1 MLDDDEISAY
11 NEPEEVPD
19 LGATNEDD
27 AVHNILHVN
36 DFFKDWFLEYASYVI
51 LDRAVPYLSDGL
63 KPVQRRI
70 LHSMRRMEDGRYN
83 KVANIIGHTMQF
95 HPHGDSSIGGALVQM
110 GQKEL
115 LVDTQGNWGNILT
128 GDGAAAP
135 RYIEA
140 RLSKFALEVAFNPK
154 TTEWKASY
162 DGRNKEPIALPM
174 KFPLLLAQGVEGIAV
189 GLSTI
194 ILPHNFNELIDA
206 SIAYL
211 KNEDFEIL
219 PDFPTG
225 GYIDCSKYKEG
236 MRSGQVKIRAKIN
249 KLDNKTLVITE
260 IPYGRTTDK
269 VIDSIIK
276 ANDKGKIKIKK
287 IDDNTASNV
296 EIVIHLAP
304 GISPDETIDALY
316 VFTECETPIS
326 PNACVIIEKKPHFL
340 GVKDILRSC
349 TDSTVALLKLELE
362 IRLNELAEDW
372 HKTSLE
378 KIFILNK
385 VYLVIEESKNEED
398 MFKRIDDGL
407 KPFIK
412 KLRKPVSQDDLIR
425 LANIPVKRIS
435 RYSSFEADNHIKGI
449 EAEMLEVQAN
459 IDNIIQFT
467 IDYYNHIKTKY
478 GKGRERRTEIRNFE
492 TIDASEV
499 AIANT
504 KLYGNL
510 SDGFIG
516 TSLKKDQYLF
526 ECSDIDDVIVF
537 LDNGKYVVTKVSDK
551 AFIGKNIIHIA
562 IFRKNDE
569 RTIYNSV
576 YIDGT
581 SGITFMKRFFVTNT
595 IRDKEYDITQGTNR
609 SKLLYFSA
617 NPNGEAE
624 KIRIWLKPRPKLK
637 KAIFDVDFK
646 ILAIKG
652 RQSMGNVVSKNAIHK
667 VKKIEEGFSTLGGI
681 KIWFDTVTRRL
692 NQSERGQFV
701 GEFKGAERI
710 LVLSKTGKYTLM
722 SFDLSNHFDE
732 EPYVFPNEEQLV
744 EKYRKGKILTLIYWD
759 GEQNY
764 YYLKRFEV
772 EETSKWIDLI
782 GENPN
787 SKLIAV
793 SKDSYP
799 RVEIKFAD
807 SSKHPDEIID
817 GDEYVAIKGFLAKG
831 RRVSNHEIAEIKF
844 IEPIKPNEEPL
855 EEAEPDET
863 ESSISV
869 DEATLFKTVDE
880 TPEQKSLF

>member
-1 MLDDDEISAY
+1 MLDEEEISAY
-11 NEPEEVPD
+11 NEPEEISESGKTGD
-19 LGATNEDD
+19 E
-27 AVHNILHVN
+27 AVHNVLHVN
-36 DFFKDWFLEYASYVI
+36 DFYKDWFLEYASYVI

-95 HPHGDSSIGGALVQM
+95 HPHGDMSIGGALVGM

-115 LVDTQGNWGNILT
+115 LIDSQGNWGNILT

-189 GLSTI
+189 GLATI
-194 ILPHNFNELIDA
+194 IMPHNFNELIDA
-206 SIAYL
+206 SIAHL
-211 KNEDFEIL
+211 RNEDFEIY
-219 PDFPTG
+219 PDFLTG
-225 GYIDCSKYKEG
+225 GFIDCSKYKEG
-236 MRSGQVKIRAKIN
+236 LRGGQLKIRARIN

-260 IPYGRTTDK
+260 IPYGKTTDK
-269 VIDSIIK
+269 VIESIIK
-276 ANDKGKIKIKK
+276 ANEKGKIKIKK
-287 IDDNTASNV
+287 IDDNTSSNV
-296 EIVIHLAP
+296 EIVVHLSP

-316 VFTECETPIS
+316 VFTDCETPVS
-326 PNACVIIEKKPHFL
+326 PNSCVIIDKKPHFL
-340 GVKDILRSC
+340 SVKEILRRC

-385 VYLVIEESKNEED
+385 VYLVIEESKNEDD

-407 KPFIK
+407 KPFVK
-412 KLRKPVSQDDLIR
+412 KLKRPVSREDLVR

-435 RYSSFEADNHIKGI
+435 RYSSFEADNHLKNI
-449 EAEMLEVQAN
+449 EAEILTVQAN
-459 IDNIIQFT
+459 IDNIINFT
-467 IDYYNHIKTKY
+467 IDYFIHIKAKY
-478 GKGRERRTEIRNFE
+478 GKGRERKTEIRNFE

-510 SDGFIG
+510 ADGFIG
-516 TSLKKDQYLF
+516 TSLKKDQFLF
-526 ECSDIDDVIVF
+526 DCSDIDDVIVF
-537 LDNGKYVVTKVSDK
+537 LDNGKYVVTKVSEK

-576 YIDGT
+576 YIDGA
-581 SGITFMKRFFVTNT
+581 SGIAFMKRFFVTNT

-609 SKLLYFSA
+609 SKLSYFSA

-637 KAIFDVDFK
+637 KTIFDVDLK
-646 ILAIKG
+646 MLAIKG
-652 RQSMGNVVSKNAIHK
+652 RQSMGNVVSKNPIHK

-692 NQSERGQFV
+692 NQSDRGQYID
-701 GEFKGAERI
+701 EFKGAERI
-710 LVLSKTGKYTLM
+710 LVVSNNGKYTLM

-732 EPYVFPNEEQLV
+732 DPYVWPNNEQFI
-744 EKYRKGKILTLIYWD
+744 EKFRKGKILTLIYLD

-764 YYLKRFEV
+764 YYIKRFEV
-772 EETSKWIDLI
+772 EETTKWLDLI
-782 GENPN
+782 GENQN

-793 SKDSYP
+793 SKNSYP
-799 RVEIKFAD
+799 RVEVKYVD
-807 SSKHPDEIID
+807 SGKRPDEIID
-817 GDEYVAIKGFLAKG
+817 AEEFIGVKGYSAKG
-831 RRVSNHEIAEIKF
+831 KRVTTHDVAEITF
-844 IEPIKPNEEPL
+844 IEPIKPDEEPII
-855 EEAEPDET
+855 EEEVEEPAIE
-863 ESSISV
+863 V
-869 DEATLFKTVDE
+869 DEAALFKPTE
-880 TPEQKSLF
+880 EIPEQKSLF

>member
-1 MLDDDEISAY
+1 MQDDDEIIPEY
-11 NEPEEVPD
+11 NEPEEIP
-19 LGATNEDD
+19 ASSEES
-27 AVHNILHVN
+27 VHSVMHVN
-36 DFFKDWFLEYASYVI
+36 DFFQEWFLDYASYVI

-140 RLSKFALEVAFNPK
+140 RLSKFALEVVFNPK

-162 DGRNKEPIALPM
+162 DGRNKEPIALPV

-189 GLSTI
+189 GLATI
-194 ILPHNFNELIDA
+194 IMPHNFNELIDA
-206 SIAYL
+206 SIAHL
-211 KNEDFEIL
+211 KNEDFEIY

-236 MRSGQVKIRAKIN
+236 LRGGQIKVRAKIN
-249 KLDNKTLVITE
+249 KIDNKTLVITE

-269 VIDSIIK
+269 VIESIIK

-287 IDDNTASNV
+287 IDDNTSSNV

-316 VFTECETPIS
+316 VFTECEIPIS
-326 PNACVIIEKKPHFL
+326 PNACVIIDKKPHFL
-340 GVKDILRSC
+340 SVKEILRRC
-349 TDSTVALLKLELE
+349 TDSTVSLLKLELQ

-385 VYLVIEESKNEED
+385 VYLVIEESKNEEE
-398 MFKRIDDGL
+398 MFKRIDEGL
-407 KPFIK
+407 KPYIK
-412 KLRKPVSQDDLIR
+412 SLRKPVSHDDLVR
-425 LANIPVKRIS
+425 LANIPIKRIS
-435 RYSSFEADNHIKGI
+435 RYSSFEADNHLKNI
-449 EAEMLEVQAN
+449 EAEMLVIQNN
-459 IDNIIQFT
+459 INNIIQFS
-467 IDYYNHIKTKY
+467 IDYYIHIKEKY
-478 GKGRERRTEIRNFE
+478 GKDKTRKTEIRSFE
-492 TIDASEV
+492 TIDATEV

-510 SDGFIG
+510 ADGFIG
-516 TSLKKDQYLF
+516 TSLKKDQFLF
-526 ECSDIDDVIVF
+526 DCSDIDDLIIF
-537 LDNGKYVVTKVSDK
+537 LENGKYQVTKVSDK
-551 AFIGKNIIHIA
+551 AFIGKNIVHIA

-569 RTIYNSV
+569 RTIYNTV
-576 YIDGT
+576 YIDGAT
-581 SGITFMKRFFVTNT
+581 GITFMKRFFVTNV

-609 SKLLYFSA
+609 SKMLYFSA

-624 KIRIWLKPRPKLK
+624 KIRVWLKPRPKLK
-637 KAIFDVDFK
+637 KTIFDVDFK
-646 ILAIKG
+646 LLAIKG
-652 RQSMGNVVSKNAIHK
+652 RQSMGNVVSKNPIHK
-667 VKKIEEGFSTLGGI
+667 VRKIEEGFSTLGGI
-681 KIWFDTVTRRL
+681 KIWYDTVTRRL
-692 NQSERGQFV
+692 NQSERGQYI

-710 LVLSKTGKYTLM
+710 LVVSKSGKYTLM

-732 EPYVFPNEEQLV
+732 EPFVFADERQFV
-744 EKYRKGKILTLIYWD
+744 EKFKKGKILSLIYID
-759 GEQNY
+759 GEQNM

-772 EETSKWIDLI
+772 EETDKWRDLI
-782 GENPN
+782 GEHPN
-787 SKLIAV
+787 SKLIAI
-793 SKDSYP
+793 SNDSFP
-799 RVEIKFAD
+799 RIEISYVDKA
-807 SSKHPDEIID
+807 KRPNEIIE
-817 GDEYVAIKGFLAKG
+817 GEEFIAVKGFAAKG
-831 RRVSNHEIAEIKF
+831 KRLTTHDVESVNF
-844 IEPIKPNEEPL
+844 IEPLKPNIEEEI
-855 EEAEPDET
+855 EEDVDQEQIPSID
-863 ESSISV
+863 ESSI
-869 DEATLFKTVDE
+869 FKPLDDI
-880 TPEQKSLF
+880 PEQKSLF

>member
-1 MLDDDEISAY
+1 MLDEEEISAY
-11 NEPEEVPD
+11 NEPEEISES
-19 LGATNEDD
+19 GKTGEE
-27 AVHNILHVN
+27 AVHNVLHVN
-36 DFFKDWFLEYASYVI
+36 DFYKDWFLEYASYVI

-95 HPHGDSSIGGALVQM
+95 HPHGDMSIGGALVGM

-115 LVDTQGNWGNILT
+115 LIDSQGNWGNILT

-189 GLSTI
+189 GLATI
-194 ILPHNFNELIDA
+194 IMPHNFNELIDA
-206 SIAYL
+206 SIAHL
-211 KNEDFEIL
+211 RNEDFEIY
-219 PDFPTG
+219 PDFLTG
-225 GYIDCSKYKEG
+225 GFIDCSKYKEG
-236 MRSGQVKIRAKIN
+236 LRGGQLKIRARIN

-260 IPYGRTTDK
+260 IPYGKTTDK
-269 VIDSIIK
+269 VIESIIK
-276 ANDKGKIKIKK
+276 ANEKGKIKIKK
-287 IDDNTASNV
+287 IDDNTSSNV
-296 EIVIHLAP
+296 EIVVHLSP

-316 VFTECETPIS
+316 VFTDCETPVS
-326 PNACVIIEKKPHFL
+326 PNSCVIIDKKPHFL
-340 GVKDILRSC
+340 SVKEILRRC

-385 VYLVIEESKNEED
+385 VYLVIEESKNEDD

-407 KPFIK
+407 KPFVK
-412 KLRKPVSQDDLIR
+412 KLKRPVSREDLVR

-435 RYSSFEADNHIKGI
+435 RYSSFEADNHLKNI
-449 EAEMLEVQAN
+449 EAEMLTVQAN
-459 IDNIIQFT
+459 IDNIINFT
-467 IDYYNHIKTKY
+467 IDYFIHIKAKY
-478 GKGRERRTEIRNFE
+478 GKGRERKTEIRNFE

-510 SDGFIG
+510 ADGFIG
-516 TSLKKDQYLF
+516 TSLKKDQFLF
-526 ECSDIDDVIVF
+526 DCSDIDDVIVF
-537 LDNGKYVVTKVSDK
+537 LDNGKYVVTKVSEK

-576 YIDGT
+576 YIDGA
-581 SGITFMKRFFVTNT
+581 SGIAFMKRFFVTNT

-609 SKLLYFSA
+609 SKLSYFSA

-637 KAIFDVDFK
+637 KTIFDVDLK
-646 ILAIKG
+646 MLAIKG
-652 RQSMGNVVSKNAIHK
+652 RQSMGNVVSKNPIHK

-692 NQSERGQFV
+692 NQSDRGQYID
-701 GEFKGAERI
+701 EFKGAERI
-710 LVLSKTGKYTLM
+710 LVVSNNGKYTLM

-732 EPYVFPNEEQLV
+732 DPYVWPNNEQFI
-744 EKYRKGKILTLIYWD
+744 EKFRKGKILTLIYLD

-764 YYLKRFEV
+764 YYIKRFEV
-772 EETSKWIDLI
+772 EETTKWLDLI
-782 GENPN
+782 GENQN

-793 SKDSYP
+793 SKNSYP
-799 RVEIKFAD
+799 RVEVKYVD
-807 SSKHPDEIID
+807 SGKRPDEVID
-817 GDEYVAIKGFLAKG
+817 AEEFIGVKGYSAKG
-831 RRVSNHEIAEIKF
+831 KRVTTHDVAEITF
-844 IEPIKPNEEPL
+844 IEPIKPDEEPII
-855 EEAEPDET
+855 EEEVEEPAIE
-863 ESSISV
+863 V
-869 DEATLFKTVDE
+869 DEAALFKPTE
-880 TPEQKSLF
+880 EIPEQKSLF

>member
-1 MLDDDEISAY
+1 MIDDEEI
-11 NEPEEVPD
+11 EEINNSD
-19 LGATNEDD
+19 ELSDD
-27 AVHNILHVN
+27 GINSEEAVHNILHVN
-36 DFFKDWFLEYASYVI
+36 DFYKDWFLEYASYVI

-95 HPHGDSSIGGALVQM
+95 HPHGDMSIGGALVGL

-115 LVDTQGNWGNILT
+115 LIDSQGNWGNILT

-189 GLSTI
+189 GLATI
-194 ILPHNFNELIDA
+194 IMPHNFNELLDA
-206 SIAYL
+206 SIAHL
-211 KNEDFEIL
+211 RNEDFEIY

-225 GYIDCSKYKEG
+225 GFIDCSKYKEG
-236 MRSGQVKIRAKIN
+236 LRGGQLKIRARIN

-260 IPYGRTTDK
+260 IPYGKTTDK
-269 VIDSIIK
+269 VIESIIK

-287 IDDNTASNV
+287 IDDNTSSNV

-316 VFTECETPIS
+316 VFTDCETPVS
-326 PNACVIIEKKPHFL
+326 PNSCVIIDKKPHFL
-340 GVKDILRSC
+340 SVKEILRRC
-349 TDSTVALLKLELE
+349 TDFTVYLLKLELE

-385 VYLVIEESKNEED
+385 VYLVIEESKNEDE
-398 MFKRIDDGL
+398 MFTRIEEGL

-412 KLRKPVSQDDLIR
+412 KLKRAVTHDDIVR
-425 LANIPVKRIS
+425 LTTIQIKRIS
-435 RYSSFEADNHIKGI
+435 RYSSFEADNHIKNI
-449 EAEMLEVQAN
+449 EAEMLTVQAN
-459 IDNIIQFT
+459 IDTIIQFT
-467 IDYYNHIKTKY
+467 IDYFNHIKTKY
-478 GKGRERRTEIRNFE
+478 GKGRERKTEIRNFE

-504 KLYGNL
+504 KFYGNL
-510 SDGFIG
+510 IDGFIG
-516 TSLKKDQYLF
+516 TSLKKDQFLF
-526 ECSDIDDVIVF
+526 DCSDIDDVIVF

-551 AFIGKNIIHIA
+551 AFIGKNIMHIA

-569 RTIYNSV
+569 RTVYNTV
-576 YIDGT
+576 YSDGAT
-581 SGITFMKRFFVTNT
+581 GITFMKRFFVTNT

-637 KAIFDVDFK
+637 KTIFDVDFK
-646 ILAIKG
+646 SLAIKG
-652 RQSMGNVVSKNAIHK
+652 RQSMGNVVSKNPIHK

-692 NQSERGQFV
+692 NQSERGQFI

-710 LVLSKTGKYTLM
+710 LVVSKTGKYTLM

-732 EPYVFPNEEQLV
+732 DLYVWENDEQYI
-744 EKYRKGKILTLIYWD
+744 EKFKKGKILSLIYFD
-759 GEQNY
+759 AEQNY
-764 YYLKRFEV
+764 YYLKRFEL
-772 EETSKWIDLI
+772 EETDKWRDLI
-782 GENPN
+782 GEHPN

-793 SKDSYP
+793 SKDSFP
-799 RVEIKFAD
+799 RVALKYVD
-807 SSKHPDEIID
+807 SNKRPDEIID
-817 GDEYVAIKGFLAKG
+817 GEEFIGIKGYSAKG
-831 RRVSNHEIAEIKF
+831 KRLTTYELAHVGF
-844 IEPIKPNEEPL
+844 IEPIKSNVEPEE
-855 EEAEPDET
+855 EEIDEIEPT
-863 ESSISV
+863 ISV
-869 DEATLFKTVDE
+869 DEDALFKTNED

>member
-1 MLDDDEISAY
+1 MLDDDEILEI
-11 NEPEEVPD
+11 NESEEISD
-19 LGATNEDD
+19 SETTNEE

-36 DFFKDWFLEYASYVI
+36 DFYKDWFLEYASYVI

-95 HPHGDSSIGGALVQM
+95 HPHGDSSIGGALVQL

-115 LVDTQGNWGNILT
+115 LIDQQGNWGNILT

-189 GLSTI
+189 GLATI

-206 SIAYL
+206 SIAHL
-211 KNEDFEIL
+211 KNEDFEIY

-225 GYIDCSKYKEG
+225 GFIDVSKYKEG
-236 MRSGQVKIRAKIN
+236 LRGGQVKVRAKIN
-249 KLDNKTLVITE
+249 KLDNKTLVINE
-260 IPYGRTTDK
+260 IPYGITTDS
-269 VIDSIIK
+269 VIESIIK

-287 IDDNTASNV
+287 IDDNTSSTV
-296 EIVIHLAP
+296 EIVIHLSP

-316 VFTECETPIS
+316 VFTDCQIQKS
-326 PNACVIIEKKPHFL
+326 PNACVIIDKKPHFL
-340 GVKDILRSC
+340 SVKEILRRC
-349 TDSTVALLKLELE
+349 TDNTVYLLKLELE
-362 IRLNELAEDW
+362 IRMSELAEDW

-385 VYLVIEESKNEED
+385 VYLVIEESKNEEE
-398 MFKRIDDGL
+398 MISRIDEGL
-407 KPFIK
+407 KPFVK
-412 KLRKPVSQDDLIR
+412 KLRRAVTREDIVR
-425 LANIPVKRIS
+425 LTTIQIKRIS
-435 RYSSFEADNHIKGI
+435 RYSSFEADNHIKNI
-449 EAEMLEVQAN
+449 EAEMLTVQAN

-478 GKGRERRTEIRNFE
+478 GKDRDRKTEIRSFE

-510 SDGFIG
+510 ADGFIG
-516 TSLKKDQYLF
+516 TSLKKDQFLF
-526 ECSDIDDVIVF
+526 DCSDIDDVIVF

-551 AFIGKNIIHIA
+551 AFIGKNILHIA

-569 RTIYNSV
+569 RTIYNTV
-576 YIDGT
+576 YSDGT

-646 ILAIKG
+646 VLAIKG
-652 RQSMGNVVSKNAIHK
+652 RQSMGNVVSKNPLHK

-692 NQSERGQFV
+692 NQSERGQFI

-710 LVLSKTGKYTLM
+710 LVLSKNGKYTIM

-732 EPYVFPNEEQLV
+732 DPYVWPNEEQFI
-744 EKYRKGKILTLIYWD
+744 EKFRKGKILSLIYLD
-759 GEQNY
+759 ADQNF

-772 EETSKWIDLI
+772 EETTKWLDLI
-782 GENPN
+782 GDNPN

-793 SKDSYP
+793 SIDSFP
-799 RVEIKFAD
+799 RVEIKYVD
-807 SSKHPDEIID
+807 SGKRPDEIID
-817 GDEYVAIKGFLAKG
+817 GEEFIAVKGYSAKG
-831 RRVSNHEIAEIKF
+831 KRLTTYEVAEINF
-844 IEPIKPNEEPL
+844 IDPIKPNIEPEIEEEV
-855 EEAEPDET
+855 EEIEPP
-863 ESSISV
+863 IIV
-869 DEATLFKTVDE
+869 DEASLFKPTDE
-880 TPEQKSLF
+880 VPEQKSLF

>member
-1 MLDDDEISAY
+1 MLDEEEISAY
-11 NEPEEVPD
+11 NEPEEISES
-19 LGATNEDD
+19 GKTGEE
-27 AVHNILHVN
+27 AVHNVLHVN
-36 DFFKDWFLEYASYVI
+36 DFYKDWFLEYASYVI

-95 HPHGDSSIGGALVQM
+95 HPHGDMSIGGALVGM

-115 LVDTQGNWGNILT
+115 LIDSQGNWGNILT

-189 GLSTI
+189 GLATI
-194 ILPHNFNELIDA
+194 IMPHNFNELIDA
-206 SIAYL
+206 SIAHL
-211 KNEDFEIL
+211 RNEDFEIY
-219 PDFPTG
+219 PDFLTG
-225 GYIDCSKYKEG
+225 GFIDCSKYKEG
-236 MRSGQVKIRAKIN
+236 LRGGQLKIRARIN

-260 IPYGRTTDK
+260 IPYGKTTDK
-269 VIDSIIK
+269 VIESIIK
-276 ANDKGKIKIKK
+276 ANEKGKIKIKK
-287 IDDNTASNV
+287 IDDNTSSNV
-296 EIVIHLAP
+296 EIVVHLSP

-316 VFTECETPIS
+316 VFTDCETPVS
-326 PNACVIIEKKPHFL
+326 PNSCVIIDKKPHFL
-340 GVKDILRSC
+340 SVKEILRRC

-385 VYLVIEESKNEED
+385 VYLVIEESKNEDD

-407 KPFIK
+407 KPFVK
-412 KLRKPVSQDDLIR
+412 KLKRPVSREDLVR

-435 RYSSFEADNHIKGI
+435 RYSSFEADNHLKNI
-449 EAEMLEVQAN
+449 EAEILTVQAN
-459 IDNIIQFT
+459 IDNIINFT
-467 IDYYNHIKTKY
+467 IDYFIHIKAKY
-478 GKGRERRTEIRNFE
+478 GKGRERKTEIRNFE

-510 SDGFIG
+510 ADGFIG
-516 TSLKKDQYLF
+516 TSLKKDQFLF
-526 ECSDIDDVIVF
+526 DCSDIDDVIVF
-537 LDNGKYVVTKVSDK
+537 LDNGKYVVTKVSEK

-576 YIDGT
+576 YIDGA
-581 SGITFMKRFFVTNT
+581 SGIAFMKRFFVTNT

-609 SKLLYFSA
+609 SKLSYFSA

-637 KAIFDVDFK
+637 KTIFDVDLK
-646 ILAIKG
+646 MLAIKG
-652 RQSMGNVVSKNAIHK
+652 RQSMGNVVSKNPIHK

-692 NQSERGQFV
+692 NQSDRGQYID
-701 GEFKGAERI
+701 EFKGAERI
-710 LVLSKTGKYTLM
+710 LVVSNNGKYTLM

-732 EPYVFPNEEQLV
+732 DPYVWPNNEQFI
-744 EKYRKGKILTLIYWD
+744 EKFRKGKILTLIYLD

-764 YYLKRFEV
+764 YYIKRFEV
-772 EETSKWIDLI
+772 EETTKWLDLI
-782 GENPN
+782 GENQN

-793 SKDSYP
+793 SKNSYP
-799 RVEIKFAD
+799 RVEVKYVD
-807 SSKHPDEIID
+807 SGKRPDEVID
-817 GDEYVAIKGFLAKG
+817 AEEFIGVKGYSAKG
-831 RRVSNHEIAEIKF
+831 KRVTTHDVAEITF
-844 IEPIKPNEEPL
+844 IEPIKADEEPII
-855 EEAEPDET
+855 EEEVEEPAIE
-863 ESSISV
+863 V
-869 DEATLFKTVDE
+869 DEAALFKPTE
-880 TPEQKSLF
+880 EIPEQKSLF

>member
-1 MLDDDEISAY
+1 MLDEEEISAY
-11 NEPEEVPD
+11 NEPEEISESGKTGD
-19 LGATNEDD
+19 E
-27 AVHNILHVN
+27 AVHNVLHVN
-36 DFFKDWFLEYASYVI
+36 DFYKDWFLEYASYVI

-95 HPHGDSSIGGALVQM
+95 HPHGDMSIGGALVGM

-115 LVDTQGNWGNILT
+115 LIDSQGNWGNILT

-189 GLSTI
+189 GLATI
-194 ILPHNFNELIDA
+194 IMPHNFNELIDA
-206 SIAYL
+206 SIAHL
-211 KNEDFEIL
+211 RNEDFEIY
-219 PDFPTG
+219 PDFLTG
-225 GYIDCSKYKEG
+225 GFIDCSKYKEG
-236 MRSGQVKIRAKIN
+236 LRGGQLKIRARIN

-260 IPYGRTTDK
+260 IPYGKTTDK
-269 VIDSIIK
+269 VIESIIK
-276 ANDKGKIKIKK
+276 ANEKGKIKIKK
-287 IDDNTASNV
+287 IDDNTSSNV
-296 EIVIHLAP
+296 EIVVHLSP

-316 VFTECETPIS
+316 VFTDCETPVS
-326 PNACVIIEKKPHFL
+326 PNSCVIIDKKPHFL
-340 GVKDILRSC
+340 SVKEILRRC

-385 VYLVIEESKNEED
+385 VYLVIEESKNEDD

-407 KPFIK
+407 KPFVK
-412 KLRKPVSQDDLIR
+412 KLKRPVSREDLVR

-435 RYSSFEADNHIKGI
+435 RYSSFEADNHLKNI
-449 EAEMLEVQAN
+449 EAEILTVQAN
-459 IDNIIQFT
+459 IDNIINFT
-467 IDYYNHIKTKY
+467 IDYFIHIKAKY
-478 GKGRERRTEIRNFE
+478 GKGRERKTEIRNFE

-510 SDGFIG
+510 ADGFIG
-516 TSLKKDQYLF
+516 TSLKKDQFLF
-526 ECSDIDDVIVF
+526 DCSDIDDVIVF
-537 LDNGKYVVTKVSDK
+537 LDNGKYVVTKVSEK

-576 YIDGT
+576 YIDGA
-581 SGITFMKRFFVTNT
+581 SGIAFMKRFFVTNT

-609 SKLLYFSA
+609 SKLSYFSA

-637 KAIFDVDFK
+637 KTIFDVDLK
-646 ILAIKG
+646 MLAIKG
-652 RQSMGNVVSKNAIHK
+652 RQSMGNVVSKNPIHK

-692 NQSERGQFV
+692 NQSDRGQYID
-701 GEFKGAERI
+701 EFKGAERI
-710 LVLSKTGKYTLM
+710 LVVSNNGKYTLM

-732 EPYVFPNEEQLV
+732 DPYVWPNNEQFI
-744 EKYRKGKILTLIYWD
+744 EKFRKGKILTLIYLD

-764 YYLKRFEV
+764 YYIKRFEV
-772 EETSKWIDLI
+772 EETTKWLDLI
-782 GENPN
+782 GENQN

-793 SKDSYP
+793 SKNSYP
-799 RVEIKFAD
+799 RVEVKYVD
-807 SSKHPDEIID
+807 SGKRPDEVID
-817 GDEYVAIKGFLAKG
+817 AEEFIGVKGYSAKG
-831 RRVSNHEIAEIKF
+831 KRVTTHDVAEITF
-844 IEPIKPNEEPL
+844 IEPIKPDEEPII
-855 EEAEPDET
+855 EEEVEEPAIE
-863 ESSISV
+863 V
-869 DEATLFKTVDE
+869 DEAALFKPTE
-880 TPEQKSLF
+880 EIPEQKSLF

>member
-1 MLDDDEISAY
+1 MLDEEEISAY
-11 NEPEEVPD
+11 NEPEEISESGKTGD
-19 LGATNEDD
+19 E
-27 AVHNILHVN
+27 AVHNVLHVN
-36 DFFKDWFLEYASYVI
+36 DFYKDWFLEYASYVI

-95 HPHGDSSIGGALVQM
+95 HPHGDMSIGGALVGM

-115 LVDTQGNWGNILT
+115 LIDSQGNWGNILT

-189 GLSTI
+189 GLATI
-194 ILPHNFNELIDA
+194 IMPHNFNELIDA
-206 SIAYL
+206 SIAHL
-211 KNEDFEIL
+211 RNEDFEIY
-219 PDFPTG
+219 PDFLTG
-225 GYIDCSKYKEG
+225 GFIDCSKYKEG
-236 MRSGQVKIRAKIN
+236 LRGGQLKIRARIN

-260 IPYGRTTDK
+260 IPYGKTTDK
-269 VIDSIIK
+269 VIESIIK
-276 ANDKGKIKIKK
+276 ANEKGKIKIKK
-287 IDDNTASNV
+287 IDDNTSSNV
-296 EIVIHLAP
+296 EIVVHLSP

-316 VFTECETPIS
+316 VFTDCETPVS
-326 PNACVIIEKKPHFL
+326 PNSCVIIDKKPHFL
-340 GVKDILRSC
+340 SVKEILRRC

-378 KIFILNK
+378 KIFILNI
-385 VYLVIEESKNEED
+385 VYLVIEESKNEDD

-407 KPFIK
+407 KPFVK
-412 KLRKPVSQDDLIR
+412 KLKRPVSREDLVR

-435 RYSSFEADNHIKGI
+435 RYSSFEADNHLKNI
-449 EAEMLEVQAN
+449 EAEILTVQAN
-459 IDNIIQFT
+459 IDNIINFT
-467 IDYYNHIKTKY
+467 IDYFIHIKAKY
-478 GKGRERRTEIRNFE
+478 GKGRERKTEIRNFE

-510 SDGFIG
+510 ADGFIG
-516 TSLKKDQYLF
+516 TSLKKDQFLF
-526 ECSDIDDVIVF
+526 DCSDIDDVIVF
-537 LDNGKYVVTKVSDK
+537 LDNGKYVVTKVSEK

-576 YIDGT
+576 YIDGA
-581 SGITFMKRFFVTNT
+581 SGIAFMKRFFVTNT

-609 SKLLYFSA
+609 SKLSYFSA

-637 KAIFDVDFK
+637 KTIFDVDLK
-646 ILAIKG
+646 MLAIKG
-652 RQSMGNVVSKNAIHK
+652 RQSMGNVVSKNPIHK

-692 NQSERGQFV
+692 NQSDRGQYID
-701 GEFKGAERI
+701 EFKGAERI
-710 LVLSKTGKYTLM
+710 LVVSNNGKYTLM

-732 EPYVFPNEEQLV
+732 DPYVWPNNEQFI
-744 EKYRKGKILTLIYWD
+744 EKFRKGKILTLIYLD

-764 YYLKRFEV
+764 YYIKRFEV
-772 EETSKWIDLI
+772 EETTKWLDLI
-782 GENPN
+782 GENQN

-793 SKDSYP
+793 SKNSYP
-799 RVEIKFAD
+799 RVEVKYVD
-807 SSKHPDEIID
+807 SGKRPDEIID
-817 GDEYVAIKGFLAKG
+817 AEEFIGVKGYSAKG
-831 RRVSNHEIAEIKF
+831 KRVTTHDVAEITF
-844 IEPIKPNEEPL
+844 IEPIKPDEEPII
-855 EEAEPDET
+855 EEEVEEPAIE
-863 ESSISV
+863 V
-869 DEATLFKTVDE
+869 DEAALFKPTE
-880 TPEQKSLF
+880 EIPEQKSLF

>member
-1 MLDDDEISAY
+1 MLDDEEISAY
-11 NEPEEVPD
+11 NEPEEISESGNSAD
-19 LGATNEDD
+19 ET
-27 AVHNILHVN
+27 VHNVLHVN
-36 DFFKDWFLEYASYVI
+36 DFYKDWFLEYASYVI

-95 HPHGDSSIGGALVQM
+95 HPHGDMSIGGALVGM

-115 LVDTQGNWGNILT
+115 LIDSQGNWGNILT

-189 GLSTI
+189 GLATI
-194 ILPHNFNELIDA
+194 IMPHNFNELIDA
-206 SIAYL
+206 SIAHL
-211 KNEDFEIL
+211 RNEDFEIY
-219 PDFPTG
+219 PDFLTG
-225 GYIDCSKYKEG
+225 GFIDCSKYKEG
-236 MRSGQVKIRAKIN
+236 LRGGQLKIRARIN
-249 KLDNKTLVITE
+249 KHDNKTLVITE
-260 IPYGRTTDK
+260 IPYGKTTDK
-269 VIDSIIK
+269 VIESIIK

-287 IDDNTASNV
+287 IDDNTSSNV
-296 EIVIHLAP
+296 EIVVHLSP

-316 VFTECETPIS
+316 VFTDCETPVS
-326 PNACVIIEKKPHFL
+326 PNSCVIIDKKPHFL
-340 GVKDILRSC
+340 SVKEILRRC

-385 VYLVIEESKNEED
+385 VYLVIEESKNEDD

-407 KPFIK
+407 KPFVK
-412 KLRKPVSQDDLIR
+412 KLKRPVSREDLVR

-435 RYSSFEADNHIKGI
+435 RYSSFEADNHLKNI
-449 EAEMLEVQAN
+449 EAEMLTVQAN
-459 IDNIIQFT
+459 IDNIINFT
-467 IDYYNHIKTKY
+467 IDYFIHIKAKY
-478 GKGRERRTEIRNFE
+478 GKGRERKTEIRNFE

-510 SDGFIG
+510 ADGFIG
-516 TSLKKDQYLF
+516 TSLKKDQFLF
-526 ECSDIDDVIVF
+526 DCSDIDDVIVF
-537 LDNGKYVVTKVSDK
+537 LDNGKYVVTKVSEK

-576 YIDGT
+576 YIDGA
-581 SGITFMKRFFVTNT
+581 SGIAFMKRFFVTNT

-609 SKLLYFSA
+609 SKLSYFSA

-637 KAIFDVDFK
+637 KTIFDVDLK
-646 ILAIKG
+646 MLAIKG
-652 RQSMGNVVSKNAIHK
+652 RQSMGNVVSKNPIHK

-692 NQSERGQFV
+692 NQSERGQYID
-701 GEFKGAERI
+701 EFKGAERI
-710 LVLSKTGKYTLM
+710 LVVSNNGKYTLM

-732 EPYVFPNEEQLV
+732 DPYVWPNNEQFI
-744 EKYRKGKILTLIYWD
+744 EKFRKGIILTLIYLD

-764 YYLKRFEV
+764 YYIKRFEV
-772 EETSKWIDLI
+772 EETTKWLDLI

-793 SKDSYP
+793 SKNSYP
-799 RVEIKFAD
+799 RVEVKYVD
-807 SSKHPDEIID
+807 SGKRPDEIID
-817 GDEYVAIKGFLAKG
+817 AEEFIGVKGYSAKG
-831 RRVSNHEIAEIKF
+831 KRVTTHDVAEITF
-844 IEPIKPNEEPL
+844 IEPIKPDEEPII
-855 EEAEPDET
+855 EEEVEEPAIE
-863 ESSISV
+863 V
-869 DEATLFKTVDE
+869 DEAALFKPTE
-880 TPEQKSLF
+880 EIPEQKSLF

>member
-1 MLDDDEISAY
+1 MLDEEEISAY
-11 NEPEEVPD
+11 NEPEEISES
-19 LGATNEDD
+19 GKTGEE
-27 AVHNILHVN
+27 AVHNVLHVN
-36 DFFKDWFLEYASYVI
+36 DFYKDWFLEYASYVI

-95 HPHGDSSIGGALVQM
+95 HPHGDMSIGGALVGM

-115 LVDTQGNWGNILT
+115 LIDSQGNWGNILT

-189 GLSTI
+189 GLATI
-194 ILPHNFNELIDA
+194 IMPHNFNELIDA
-206 SIAYL
+206 SIAHL
-211 KNEDFEIL
+211 RNEDFEIY
-219 PDFPTG
+219 PDFLTG
-225 GYIDCSKYKEG
+225 GFIDCSKYKEG
-236 MRSGQVKIRAKIN
+236 LRGGQLKIRARIN

-260 IPYGRTTDK
+260 IPYGKTTDK
-269 VIDSIIK
+269 VIESIIK
-276 ANDKGKIKIKK
+276 ANEKGKIKIKK
-287 IDDNTASNV
+287 IDDNTSSNV
-296 EIVIHLAP
+296 EIVVHLSP

-316 VFTECETPIS
+316 VFTDCETPVS
-326 PNACVIIEKKPHFL
+326 PNSCVIIDKKPHFL
-340 GVKDILRSC
+340 SVKEILRRC

-385 VYLVIEESKNEED
+385 VYLVIEESKNEDD

-407 KPFIK
+407 KPFVK
-412 KLRKPVSQDDLIR
+412 KLKRPVSREDLVR

-435 RYSSFEADNHIKGI
+435 RYSSFEADNHLKNI
-449 EAEMLEVQAN
+449 EAEMLTVQAN
-459 IDNIIQFT
+459 IDNIINFT
-467 IDYYNHIKTKY
+467 IDYFIHIKAKY
-478 GKGRERRTEIRNFE
+478 GKGRERKTEIRNFE

-510 SDGFIG
+510 ADGFIG
-516 TSLKKDQYLF
+516 TSLKKDQFLF
-526 ECSDIDDVIVF
+526 DCSDIDDVIVF
-537 LDNGKYVVTKVSDK
+537 LDNGKYVVTKVSEK

-576 YIDGT
+576 YIDGA
-581 SGITFMKRFFVTNT
+581 SGIAFMKRFFVTNT

-609 SKLLYFSA
+609 SKLSYFSA

-637 KAIFDVDFK
+637 KTIFDVDLK
-646 ILAIKG
+646 MLAIKG
-652 RQSMGNVVSKNAIHK
+652 RQSMGNVVSKNPIHK

-692 NQSERGQFV
+692 NQSDRGQYID
-701 GEFKGAERI
+701 EFKGAERI
-710 LVLSKTGKYTLM
+710 LVVSNNGKYTLM

-732 EPYVFPNEEQLV
+732 DPYVWPNNEQFI
-744 EKYRKGKILTLIYWD
+744 EKFRKGKILTLIYLD

-764 YYLKRFEV
+764 YYIKRFEV
-772 EETSKWIDLI
+772 EETTKWLDLI
-782 GENPN
+782 GENQN

-793 SKDSYP
+793 SKNSYP
-799 RVEIKFAD
+799 RVEVKYVD
-807 SSKHPDEIID
+807 SGKRPDEIID
-817 GDEYVAIKGFLAKG
+817 AEEFIGVKGYSAKG
-831 RRVSNHEIAEIKF
+831 KRVTTHDVAEITF
-844 IEPIKPNEEPL
+844 IEPIKADEEPII
-855 EEAEPDET
+855 EEEVEEPAIE
-863 ESSISV
+863 V
-869 DEATLFKTVDE
+869 DEAALFKPTE
-880 TPEQKSLF
+880 EIPEQKSLF

>member
-1 MLDDDEISAY
+1 MLDEEEISAY
-11 NEPEEVPD
+11 NEPEEISES
-19 LGATNEDD
+19 GKTGEE
-27 AVHNILHVN
+27 AVHNVLHVN
-36 DFFKDWFLEYASYVI
+36 DFYKDWFLEYASYVI

-95 HPHGDSSIGGALVQM
+95 HPHGDMSIGGALVGM

-115 LVDTQGNWGNILT
+115 LIDSQGNWGNILT

-189 GLSTI
+189 GLATI
-194 ILPHNFNELIDA
+194 IMPHNFNELIDA
-206 SIAYL
+206 SIAHL
-211 KNEDFEIL
+211 RNEDFEIY
-219 PDFPTG
+219 PDFLTG
-225 GYIDCSKYKEG
+225 GFIDCSKYKEG
-236 MRSGQVKIRAKIN
+236 LRGGQLKIRARIN

-260 IPYGRTTDK
+260 IPYGKTTDK
-269 VIDSIIK
+269 VIESIIK
-276 ANDKGKIKIKK
+276 ANEKGKIKIKK
-287 IDDNTASNV
+287 IDDNTSSNV
-296 EIVIHLAP
+296 EIVVHLSP

-316 VFTECETPIS
+316 VFTDCETPVS
-326 PNACVIIEKKPHFL
+326 PNSCVIIDKKPHFL
-340 GVKDILRSC
+340 SVKEILRRC

-385 VYLVIEESKNEED
+385 VYLVIEESKNEDD

-407 KPFIK
+407 KPFVK
-412 KLRKPVSQDDLIR
+412 KLKRPVSREDLVR

-435 RYSSFEADNHIKGI
+435 RYSSFEADNHLKNI
-449 EAEMLEVQAN
+449 EAEMLTVQAN
-459 IDNIIQFT
+459 IDNIINFT
-467 IDYYNHIKTKY
+467 IDYFIHIKAKY
-478 GKGRERRTEIRNFE
+478 GKGRERKTEIRNFE

-510 SDGFIG
+510 ADGFIG
-516 TSLKKDQYLF
+516 TSLKKDQFLF
-526 ECSDIDDVIVF
+526 DCSDIDDVIVF
-537 LDNGKYVVTKVSDK
+537 LDNGKYVVTKVSEK

-576 YIDGT
+576 YIDGA
-581 SGITFMKRFFVTNT
+581 SGIAFMKRFFVTNT

-609 SKLLYFSA
+609 SKLSYFSA

-637 KAIFDVDFK
+637 KTIFDVDLK
-646 ILAIKG
+646 MLAIKG
-652 RQSMGNVVSKNAIHK
+652 RQSMGNVVSKNPIHK

-692 NQSERGQFV
+692 NQSDRGQYID
-701 GEFKGAERI
+701 EFKGAERI
-710 LVLSKTGKYTLM
+710 LVVSNNGKYTLM

-732 EPYVFPNEEQLV
+732 DPYVWPNNEQFI
-744 EKYRKGKILTLIYWD
+744 EKFRKGKILTLIYLD

-764 YYLKRFEV
+764 YYIKRFEV
-772 EETSKWIDLI
+772 EETTKWLDLI
-782 GENPN
+782 GENQN

-793 SKDSYP
+793 SKNSYP
-799 RVEIKFAD
+799 RFEVKFVD
-807 SSKHPDEIID
+807 SGKRPDEVID
-817 GDEYVAIKGFLAKG
+817 AEEFIGVKGYSAKG
-831 RRVSNHEIAEIKF
+831 KRVTTHDVAEITF
-844 IEPIKPNEEPL
+844 IEPIKADEEPII
-855 EEAEPDET
+855 EEEVEEPAIE
-863 ESSISV
+863 V
-869 DEATLFKTVDE
+869 DEAALFKPTE
-880 TPEQKSLF
+880 EIPEQKSLF

>member
-1 MLDDDEISAY
+1 MLDEEEISAY
-11 NEPEEVPD
+11 NEPEEISES
-19 LGATNEDD
+19 GKTGEE
-27 AVHNILHVN
+27 AVHNVLHVN
-36 DFFKDWFLEYASYVI
+36 DFYKDWFLEYASYVI

-95 HPHGDSSIGGALVQM
+95 HPHGDMSIGGALVGM

-115 LVDTQGNWGNILT
+115 LIDSQGNWGNILT

-189 GLSTI
+189 GLATI
-194 ILPHNFNELIDA
+194 IMPHNFNELIDA
-206 SIAYL
+206 SIAHL
-211 KNEDFEIL
+211 RNEDFEIY
-219 PDFPTG
+219 PDFLTG
-225 GYIDCSKYKEG
+225 GFIDCSKYKEG
-236 MRSGQVKIRAKIN
+236 LRGGQLKIRARIN

-260 IPYGRTTDK
+260 IPYGKTTDK
-269 VIDSIIK
+269 VIESIIK
-276 ANDKGKIKIKK
+276 ANEKGKIKIKK
-287 IDDNTASNV
+287 IDDNTSSNV
-296 EIVIHLAP
+296 EIVVHLSP

-316 VFTECETPIS
+316 VFTDCETPVS
-326 PNACVIIEKKPHFL
+326 PNSCVIIDKKPHFL
-340 GVKDILRSC
+340 SVKEILRRC

-385 VYLVIEESKNEED
+385 VYLVIEESKNEDD

-407 KPFIK
+407 KPFVK
-412 KLRKPVSQDDLIR
+412 KLKRPVSREDLVR

-435 RYSSFEADNHIKGI
+435 RYSSFEADNHLKNI
-449 EAEMLEVQAN
+449 EAEILTVQAN
-459 IDNIIQFT
+459 IDNIINFT
-467 IDYYNHIKTKY
+467 IDYFIHIKAKY
-478 GKGRERRTEIRNFE
+478 GKGRERKTEIRNFE

-510 SDGFIG
+510 ADGFIG
-516 TSLKKDQYLF
+516 TSLKKDQFLF
-526 ECSDIDDVIVF
+526 DCSDIDDVIVF
-537 LDNGKYVVTKVSDK
+537 LDNGKYVVTKVSEK

-576 YIDGT
+576 YIDGA
-581 SGITFMKRFFVTNT
+581 SGIAFMKRFFVTNT

-609 SKLLYFSA
+609 SKLSYFSA

-637 KAIFDVDFK
+637 KTIFDVDLK
-646 ILAIKG
+646 MLAIKG
-652 RQSMGNVVSKNAIHK
+652 RQSMGNVVSKNPIHK

-692 NQSERGQFV
+692 NQSDRGQYID
-701 GEFKGAERI
+701 EFKGAERI
-710 LVLSKTGKYTLM
+710 LVVSNNGKYTLM

-732 EPYVFPNEEQLV
+732 DPYVWPNNEQFI
-744 EKYRKGKILTLIYWD
+744 EKFRKGKILTLIYLD

-764 YYLKRFEV
+764 YYIKRFEV
-772 EETSKWIDLI
+772 EETTKWLDLI
-782 GENPN
+782 GENQN

-793 SKDSYP
+793 SKNSYP
-799 RVEIKFAD
+799 RVEVKYVD
-807 SSKHPDEIID
+807 SGKRPDEIID
-817 GDEYVAIKGFLAKG
+817 AEEFIGVKGYSAKG
-831 RRVSNHEIAEIKF
+831 KRVTTHDVAEITF
-844 IEPIKPNEEPL
+844 IEPIKPDEEPII
-855 EEAEPDET
+855 EEEVEEPAIE
-863 ESSISV
+863 V
-869 DEATLFKTVDE
+869 DEAALFKPTE
-880 TPEQKSLF
+880 EIPEQKSLF